1 MPSTR
6 RTHDKESFYKYMSA
20 HTAKIVLEK
29 QTLRWSS
36 PVLFND
42 PFDVPRELVPEYTEL
57 DIGSSIVLK
66 LVALLEMPEYDI
78 SHINPK
84 VKEGVRF
91 LRDLF
96 PEGLPKE
103 LLEKMRAEKNNPP
116 IGPNAQ
122 TQLQE
127 LRDVWEREIPNRRIL
142 CLSESPL
149 ITSMWNHYA
158 DEYRGFSFEFSCI
171 EELDSAWLIAKPVE
185 YSDELPL
192 TYTADGIAD
201 LILLHPQ
208 GQMDYLIDTITYLK
222 TTEWITEKE
231 WRISSFKRQGEQGLF
246 SDYSFKLQELKSVII
261 GPMTNKA
268 DEEEILTLSEA
279 YENVK
284 ILRATIGKTRKI
296 ELVDN

>member
-6 RTHDKESFYKYMSA
+6 RTHDKESFFKYMST

-36 PVLFND
+36 PILFND
-42 PFDVPRELVPEYTEL
+42 PFDVPRQLVPECTEL
-57 DIGSSIVLK
+57 DIGASIVLK
-66 LVALLEMPEYDI
+66 LVALLELPQSDI

-84 VKEGVRF
+84 VQEGVGF
-91 LRDLF
+91 LRSLF

-103 LLEKMRAEKNNPP
+103 LLEKMRDQKNNPP

-127 LRDVWEREIPNRRIL
+127 LKDVWQREIPNRRIL

-158 DEYRGFSFEFSCI
+158 DEYRGFALEFACI
-171 EELDSAWLIAKPVE
+171 DELDSAWLIAKPVE
-185 YSDELPL
+185 YSDDLPL

-201 LILLHPQ
+201 LILLPPQ
-208 GQMDYLIDTITYLK
+208 EQKDYLINTITYLK
-222 TTEWITEKE
+222 TMEWVTEKE

-246 SDYSFKLQELKSVII
+246 SDYSFKPQELKSVII

-268 DEEEILTLSEA
+268 DEEEILALTEE
-279 YENVK
+279 YKNVK
-284 ILRATIGKTRKI
+284 VLRATIGRTRKI
-296 ELVDN
+296 ELVEN